1 MSTSPSKTES
11 RPPLWR
17 LVVATVGGYLSG
29 IFGSFFFGSA
39 VMVLAW
45 IGPRGRLTLW
55 LSQVWARIILFC
67 SGVRVRAHFE
77 VPLPPEEN
85 FVFLAN
91 HQSYFDIPALLVTI
105 PNQVRFAAK
114 RSLFKIPFF
123 GWGLAAGGF
132 IPIDRDDRARAR
144 ESFQAAVE
152 RLKNGISV
160 LFFPEGTRCDDGK
173 LHPFERGGFLLA
185 LKSGLPVVPVGIRGA
200 RQALPRNRWW
210 VSPGQVEI
218 YFGAPI
224 ETASLGVKGRAALT
238 AEVRE
243 KILALAKIEDT
254 AVPGAHADRGHE
266 ES

>member
-1 MSTSPSKTES
+1 MSTRSSQPAP

-17 LVVATVGGYLSG
+17 VVAATVGGYLSG
-29 IFGSFFFGSA
+29 IFGSLFFGFA
-39 VMVLAW
+39 VMLLAW

-55 LSQVWARIILFC
+55 LSRVWARIVLLC

-91 HQSYFDIPALLVTI
+91 HQSYFDIPALLVTV
-105 PNQVRFAAK
+105 PNQMRFAAK
-114 RSLFKIPFF
+114 RSLFKIPLF

-132 IPIDRDDRARAR
+132 IPIDRDDKSRAR

-152 RLKNGISV
+152 RLKSGISV
-160 LFFPEGTRCDDGK
+160 LFFPEGTRSDDGK

-200 RQALPRNRWW
+200 RVALPRNRWW
-210 VSPGQVEI
+210 VSPARIEI
-218 YFGAPI
+218 YFGSPI
-224 ETASLGVKGRAALT
+224 ATATLGVKGRAALT

-243 KILALAKIEDT
+243 RIVALAEIQSHDHVE
-254 AVPGAHADRGHE
+254 PP
-266 ES
+266 